1 MAKRTGADQLN
12 KETRTRLYATR
23 RTLSLEVQREVGLRI
38 NVPVYFKDP
47 LIAKTN
53 PGDVVD
59 KTFDVPWEPG
69 LTNGPTSAR
78 FAVVD
83 YDSST
88 GKLEQPA
95 VWDADAGRFLGPG
108 GVDLNSTRGRGLTQ
122 FRQASV
128 WATVQY
134 TLDFFEGGRG
144 LGRRIEWGFDGNRL
158 LLVPTAGYG
167 ENAYYDR
174 TSKSLQFYWFMS
186 DGGRVNT
193 CESSDIVNHEFGHA
207 VLDGLRPYYF
217 ESILT
222 ETGAFHEFIGDLT
235 ALLMAF
241 RNNEFRKIIV
251 KQSKGDLA
259 DATILAS
266 LAEQFGKAVTD
277 QPYLRTALNK
287 MKMSHARD
295 ANSHTM
301 SQVLTGA
308 VFDVMI
314 ALLDLRKARA
324 LDRKE
329 AQPSRRGRTLAQLF
343 WDTIDHMQ
351 MCAIQPLDLLPP
363 CDVTFRDYAL
373 AVLRGEKITNPVD
386 PDGFRPAIFEAFLK
400 REILTEEDRVV
411 LDPSPV
417 FTRLDLA
424 VFHSI
429 DEISASRGSAYRFL
443 DDNRRE
449 LLIPPTAD
457 LTVADIARARKLTT
471 EGRQQSD
478 QIVLQYIWKEEIALS
493 GAQFG
498 KFDGERT
505 AMLCGGTIVLD
516 QNGNLIHWARKPGT
530 EVLGTDDLRKA
541 ERTDGLARRSRFL
554 EDLVGRIKLG
564 MIGDTQFSPL
574 GVLAR
579 AIPPYEASRREGLL
593 TFGMAP
599 HFSLNHD
606 DDQEV
611 GGRQWQIS
619 S

>member
-1 MAKRTGADQLN
+1 MAKRTGADQLSR
-12 KETRTRLYATR
+12 ETRTKLYATR
-23 RTLSLEVQREVGLRI
+23 RTLPLSVQSDIGLRF
-38 NVPVYFKDP
+38 NVNVYFKDP
-47 LIAKTN
+47 LVAKSN
-53 PGDVVD
+53 PAAKIDVN
-59 KTFDVPWEPG
+59 FEVPWEPG
-69 LTNGPTSAR
+69 ISDGPTSAR

-83 YDSST
+83 YDSSIGT
-88 GKLEQPA
+88 LEKPA
-95 VWDADAGRFLGPG
+95 QWDEKTSTFLSPG
-108 GVDLNSTRGRGLTQ
+108 GVDLNSNRGRSLPQ
-122 FRQASV
+122 FRQVSV
-128 WATVQY
+128 WATVQH

-174 TSKSLQFYWFMS
+174 MSKSLQFYWFMS
-186 DGGRVNT
+186 DDGRVNT

-207 VLDGLRPYYF
+207 VLDGLRPYYY

-222 ETGAFHEFIGDLT
+222 ETGAFHEFMGDLT

-241 RNNEFRKIIV
+241 RNNAFRKIIV
-251 KQSKGDLA
+251 EQSKGDLA
-259 DATILAS
+259 DAELLAS

-287 MKMSHARD
+287 KKMSEVGD

-314 ALLDLRKARA
+314 ALLEIRKARE
-324 LDRKE
+324 LDRKQ
-329 AQPSRRGRTLAQLF
+329 AKPTRRVATLDQLF
-343 WDTIDHMQ
+343 WYTIDHMQ
-351 MCAIQPLDLLPP
+351 MCAIQPLDFLPP

-373 AVLRGEKITNPVD
+373 AILRGEKITNPVD
-386 PDGFRPAIFEAFLK
+386 PDGFRKAIFKAFLK
-400 REILTEEDRVV
+400 REILTEADRVI
-411 LDPSPV
+411 LDPTPV

-429 DEISASRGSAYRFL
+429 DDISASRGGAYRFL
-443 DDNRRE
+443 DDNRRQ
-449 LLIPPTAD
+449 LLIPLTAD
-457 LTVADIARARKLTT
+457 LKVADIARARKLTT

-478 QIVLQYIWKEEIALS
+478 QIVLQYIWKEEVVLS

-516 QNGNLIHWARKPGT
+516 QNGNLIHWSRKPGT

-541 ERTDGLARRSRFL
+541 ERADGLARRARFL
-554 EDLVGRIKLG
+554 EDLANRIKLG
-564 MIGDTQFSPL
+564 MVGDAQFSPL
-574 GVLAR
+574 GVLVH
-579 AIPPYEASRREGLL
+579 AIPPYEVSRRDGLL
-593 TFGMAP
+593 TFDMAP
-599 HFSLNHD
+599 HFNLNHD

-611 GGRQWQIS
+611 GGRKWQIS

>member
-1 MAKRTGADQLN
+1 LAKRTGADRLSPD
-12 KETRTRLYATR
+12 TRTRLYATR
-23 RTLSLEVQREVGLRI
+23 RTLPLSVQSEIGLRF
-38 NVPVYFKDP
+38 NVNVYFKDP
-47 LIAKTN
+47 SVAKSN
-53 PGDVVD
+53 PTAAIDVN
-59 KTFDVPWEPG
+59 FEVPWEPG
-69 LTNGPTSAR
+69 IGDGPTSAR

-88 GKLEQPA
+88 GNLEKPA
-95 VWDADAGRFLGPG
+95 QWDEKSSIFLSPK
-108 GVDLNSTRGRGLTQ
+108 GVDLNTTKGRILAQ
-122 FRQASV
+122 FRQVSV
-128 WATVQY
+128 WATVQH

-144 LGRRIEWGFDGNRL
+144 LGRRVEWGFDGNRL

-174 TSKSLQFYWFMS
+174 LSKSLQFYWFMS
-186 DGGRVNT
+186 DAGRINT

-222 ETGAFHEFIGDLT
+222 ETGAFHEFMGDLT

-241 RNNEFRKIIV
+241 RNNAFRKKIV
-251 KQSKGDLA
+251 EQSKGDLA
-259 DATILAS
+259 DATLLTS
-266 LAEQFGKAVTD
+266 LAEQFGEAVTD
-277 QPYLRTALNK
+277 QPYLRTALNSI
-287 MKMSHARD
+287 KMSEAAN

-314 ALLDLRKARA
+314 ALLNIRKTRE
-324 LDRKE
+324 LDRRAANAAYKPASLE
-329 AQPSRRGRTLAQLF
+329 RLF
-343 WDTIDHMQ
+343 WYTIDHMQ
-351 MCAIQPLDLLPP
+351 MCAIQPLDFLPP

-373 AVLRGEKITNPVD
+373 AILRAEKITNPVD
-386 PDGFRPAIFEAFLK
+386 PDGFRKAIFEAFLN
-400 REILTEEDRVV
+400 REILTEADRYV
-411 LDPSPV
+411 LDPMPV
-417 FTRLDLA
+417 FTRPGLA

-429 DEISASRGSAYRFL
+429 DDISASRGSAYRFL
-443 DDNRRE
+443 DDNRQE

-498 KFDGERT
+498 RFDGERT

-530 EVLGTDDLRKA
+530 EVLGTDELRKV
-541 ERTDGLARRSRFL
+541 ERTHGLARRSRFL
-554 EDLVGRIKLG
+554 DELARSIRLG
-564 MIGDTQFSPL
+564 MIGEVQFSPL

-579 AIPPYEASRREGLL
+579 AIPPYEVTRSDGLL
-593 TFGMAP
+593 TFGMSP
-599 HFSLNHD
+599 HFTLNHD

>member
-1 MAKRTGADQLN
+1 
-12 KETRTRLYATR
+12 
-23 RTLSLEVQREVGLRI
+23 VQSDVGLRF
-38 NVPVYFKDP
+38 NVNVYFKDP
-47 LIAKTN
+47 AIAKKN
-53 PGDVVD
+53 PGDEID
-59 KTFDVPWEPG
+59 REFEVPWEPG
-69 LTNGPTSAR
+69 ITHGPTSAR

-88 GKLEQPA
+88 GKLEDPA
-95 VWDADAGRFLGPG
+95 QWDEKSNIFIGPKG
-108 GVDLNSTRGRGLTQ
+108 IDLNSTRARSLPQ
-122 FRQASV
+122 YRQVSV
-128 WATVQY
+128 WATVQH

-144 LGRRIEWGFDGNRL
+144 LGRRIEWGFEGNRL

-174 TSKSLQFYWFMS
+174 MSKSLQFYWFMF

-222 ETGAFHEFIGDLT
+222 ETGAFHEFMGDLT

-241 RNNEFRKIIV
+241 RNNRFRKKIV
-251 KQSKGDLA
+251 EQSEGDLA
-259 DATILAS
+259 DATLLTS
-266 LAEQFGKAVTD
+266 LAQQFGEAVSD
-277 QPYLRTALNK
+277 QPYLRTARNPF
-287 MKMSHARD
+287 KMSEMSN

-301 SQVLTGA
+301 SQVLTGG

-314 ALLDLRKARA
+314 SLLNIRKARE

-329 AQPSRRGRTLAQLF
+329 ASPAYKPASLERLF
-343 WDTIDHMQ
+343 WYTIDHMQ
-351 MCAIQPLDLLPP
+351 MCAIQPLDFLPP
-363 CDVTFRDYAL
+363 CDVKFRDYAL
-373 AVLRGEKITNPVD
+373 AILRAEKINNPVD
-386 PDGFRPAIFEAFLK
+386 PDGFREAIFEAFLN
-400 REILTEEDRVV
+400 REILTEADRHV
-411 LDPSPV
+411 LDPTPV
-417 FTRLDLA
+417 FLRPGLA

-429 DEISASRGSAYRFL
+429 DDISASRGSAYRFL

-449 LLIPPTAD
+449 LLIPLTAD

-516 QNGNLIHWARKPGT
+516 QNGNLIHWSRKPGT
-530 EVLGTDDLRKA
+530 EALGTDDLRKA
-541 ERTDGLARRSRFL
+541 ERAEGFERRSKFL
-554 EDLVGRIKLG
+554 EDLAKRIKLG

-579 AIPPYEASRREGLL
+579 AIPPYEGSRRDGLL

-599 HFSLNHD
+599 HLHLNHD
-606 DDQEV
+606 DDQET

>member
-1 MAKRTGADQLN
+1 MAKRTTPGKLS
-12 KETRTRLYATR
+12 KETRIRLYATR
-23 RTLSLEVQREVGLRI
+23 RTLPLSVQSDVGLRF
-38 NVPVYFKDP
+38 NVNVYFKDP
-47 LIAKTN
+47 LVAKNN
-53 PGDVVD
+53 PGADID
-59 KTFDVPWEPG
+59 KDFEVPWEPG
-69 LTNGPTSAR
+69 ITHGPTSAR

-83 YDSST
+83 YDSSSGT
-88 GKLEQPA
+88 LEEPA
-95 VWDADAGRFLGPG
+95 QWDETTNAFLGPK
-108 GVDLNSTRGRGLTQ
+108 GVDLNTARGRSLAQ
-122 FRQASV
+122 FRQVSV
-128 WATVQY
+128 WATVQH

-144 LGRRIEWGFDGNRL
+144 LGRRIEWGFEGNRL

-174 TSKSLQFYWFMS
+174 MSKSLQFYWFVA
-186 DGGRVNT
+186 DAGRVNT

-222 ETGAFHEFIGDLT
+222 ETGAFHEFMGDLT

-241 RNNEFRKIIV
+241 RNNVFRKKIV
-251 KQSKGDLA
+251 EQSKGDLA
-259 DATILAS
+259 DASLLAS
-266 LAEQFGKAVTD
+266 LAQQFGEAVTA
-277 QPYLRTALNK
+277 QPYLRTALNQ
-287 MKMSHARD
+287 MKMSDAAT

-314 ALLDLRKARA
+314 SLLNIRKARE
-324 LDRKE
+324 LDRQAANPAYK
-329 AQPSRRGRTLAQLF
+329 LASLERLF
-343 WDTIDHMQ
+343 WYTIDHMQ
-351 MCAIQPLDLLPP
+351 MCAIQPLDFLPP

-373 AVLRGEKITNPVD
+373 AVLRAEKITNPID
-386 PDGFRPAIFEAFLK
+386 PDGFRKAIFEAFLH
-400 REILTEEDRVV
+400 REILTEGDRSV
-411 LDPSPV
+411 LDPTPV
-417 FTRLDLA
+417 FTRPGLA

-429 DEISASRGSAYRFL
+429 DDISASRGSAYRFL

-449 LLIPPTAD
+449 LLIPPTVD
-457 LTVADIARARKLTT
+457 LKVADIARARKLTT

-478 QIVLQYIWKEEIALS
+478 QIVLQYIWKEEISLN

-516 QNGNLIHWARKPGT
+516 QNGNLIHWSRKPGT
-530 EVLGTDDLRKA
+530 EVLGTDDARKN
-541 ERTDGLARRSRFL
+541 ERADGLARRSKFL
-554 EDLVGRIKLG
+554 EDLAKRIKLG

-579 AIPPYEASRREGLL
+579 AIPPYEAGRQDGLL
-593 TFGMAP
+593 TFGMSP
-599 HFSLNHD
+599 HFNLNHD